1 MQRTILTAR
10 HIAHVDP
17 AGGAPAVQ
25 LPPRIYRAIDEI
37 FVGDAEGL
45 SEAQFKERYPS
56 ESDLRKRDKIGY
68 RYPRGESYYDIIARL
83 EPVMIELLSLE
94 APLLVVSHQATLRM
108 VRGFLLGLK
117 REDCP
122 AYEIPL
128 HTVMKI
134 TYDGWNPP
142 SEERFILGPDPL
154 EALDGEVTDE
164 RTKRGPCSPRDGQK
178 HL

>member
-1 MQRTILTAR
+1 MIT
-10 HIAHVDP
+10 
-17 AGGAPAVQ
+17 
-25 LPPRIYRAIDEI
+25 PRSLCGRKLDEI
-37 FVGDAEGL
+37 FAGEYEGMRYEDIKRL
-45 SEAQFKERYPS
+45 KPDEAS
-56 ESDLRKRDKIGY
+56 LRAMDKIGY

-134 TYDGWNPP
+134 TWDGW
-142 SEERFILGPDPL
+142 SEPVEEEIPLGPSKEQVL
-154 EALDGEVTDE
+154 EDLSGTIYPPQFD
-164 RTKRGPCSPRDGQK
+164 
-178 HL
+178 